1 MNSKYDIVTL
11 RICPF
16 KILGGINILP
26 DLSYPA
32 RLCVVDKEKGFAID
46 VEMGLKYDYLETFS
60 RLYIDSMANK
70 IFNSRRVAIPYI
82 FNCSAAKINK
92 RKASKIIIDLL
103 QGEDFLDGNLV
114 LDNESY
120 LQTISSKNEVLKKCK
135 LLQLKKKAK
144 N

>member
-1 MNSKYDIVTL
+1 MNSKYDIVIL

-60 RLYIDSMANK
+60 RLYIDSVANK

-82 FNCSAAKINK
+82 FNCSAVKINK
-92 RKASKIIIDLL
+92 QKASKIIMGLSQD
-103 QGEDFLDGNLV
+103 EEFLDGNLV
-114 LDNESY
+114 LDNEKY
-120 LQTISSKNEVLKKCK
+120 LEIINGKNKTVKKYK